1 MRQEGWLRALRPV
14 PVLAALGVVLGGCAC
29 CGPRHHGDAER
40 AVGYQ
45 PSTDPYDNAYE
56 RRLLERELARGGRGR

>member
-1 MRQEGWLRALRPV
+1 MRYGRRLRALRPV
-14 PVLAALGVVLGGCAC
+14 PLLAALGLVLGGCAF

-45 PSTDPYDNAYE
+45 PMGQQQPSAQYSRD
-56 RRLLERELARGGRGR
+56 LERTLSGSGRNR